1 MKRILAA
8 MLLVALSAS
17 PVSAQ
22 SFRQYRCNNSTV
34 LRVIFDEDADTA
46 TVVPF
51 ARPSIRLNRA
61 HSNGNGFRY
70 LRRDTHELRG
80 TREQVTWRVGRAQW
94 TCRRN
99 SN

>member
-1 MKRILAA
+1 MKRIVAA

-34 LRVIFDEDADTA
+34 LRVIFDDEARTA

-51 ARPSIRLNRA
+51 ARPSIRLSRA
-61 HSNGNGFRY
+61 PAHGSGFRY

-80 TREQVTWRVGRAQW
+80 TREQVIWRVGRAQW